1 MTKFS
6 IFKLVLTPWKVEPL
20 LLGMKFQEKKEEN
33 DEKDIRELFIKS
45 PKESFLLTLD
55 LKRFKS

>member
-1 MTKFS
+1 M
-6 IFKLVLTPWKVEPL
+6 KVEPL
-20 LLGMKFQEKKEEN
+20 LLGMKFQDKKEEN